1 MRRALERRKEINQ
14 EEAKFEEIVSKLDAE
29 QTKFLGGDLEHTHF
43 VKGLD
48 FALLQKM
55 WYVHYKYILLLFTY
69 MYVYCMHE
77 CDEFL
82 VYTKVVAYL
91 LRIAIPRLQ
100 VYIRYVIYA
109 PYILFIYISI

>member
-14 EEAKFEEIVSKLDAE
+14 EEAKFEEIVSKLDAN

-55 WYVHYKYILLLFTY
+55 RYVHYKYILPILY
-69 MYVYCMHE
+69 ACMYVYC
-77 CDEFL
+77 
-82 VYTKVVAYL
+82 YPKTS
-91 LRIAIPRLQ
+91 
-100 VYIRYVIYA
+100 
-109 PYILFIYISI
+109 SI